1 MGALGASTP
10 ENSIKKKVPTTMWSW
25 VLRNKAAIAA
35 GLTAA
40 TGAVW
45 AVVVLMWPSLILPI
59 FDPGRVDIAIKVDEV
74 GRDAVMSSQEIQI
87 ELKNSSSTRV
97 YLPAT
102 FMLVRAHRIQR
113 KDSDAPKAKGLTLT
127 PEQATTI
134 RRALPELS
142 NLVFKKD
149 LEKQMARDDLS
160 SDFDVRGR
168 FFIDP
173 EATTIQFSRFSGITH
188 LLEPG
193 ASLKLS
199 RVAFVPAD
207 HELMSVQVVSRA
219 TKRFSEDRAYFG
231 FPAPSRPKILTFPR
245 QPYLKDGKLDFEK
258 FKKELGSIEEDV
270 RPDQFDSTSTIEAY
284 VGAKPPKAKEGGS

>member
-1 MGALGASTP
+1 MKG
-10 ENSIKKKVPTTMWSW
+10 PTTMWSW
-25 VLRNKAAIAA
+25 ALRNKAAIAA
-35 GLTAA
+35 GLTATA
-40 TGAVW
+40 GAVW
-45 AVVVLMWPSLILPI
+45 AVVVLVWPSLILPI
-59 FDPGRVDIAIKVDEV
+59 FDPGRVDIAIKVDEA
-74 GRDAVMSSQEIQI
+74 GRNAVMSSQEIQI
-87 ELKNSSSTRV
+87 EIKNSSSTRV

-113 KDSDAPKAKGLTLT
+113 SDGPKAKGLTLT
-127 PEQATTI
+127 PEQAATI
-134 RRALPELS
+134 RRALPEAS
-142 NLVFKKD
+142 NLVFKQD
-149 LEKQMARDDLS
+149 LDKQMARDDLS
-160 SDFDVRGR
+160 SEFDVRGR

-173 EATTIQFSRFSGITH
+173 EAMTTIQFSRFSGIAH

-193 ASLKLS
+193 SSLKLS

-207 HELMSVQVVSRA
+207 YELMSVQVVSRA

-231 FPAPSRPKILTFPR
+231 FPAPSGPKIVTFPR
-245 QPYLKDGKLDFEK
+245 QPYLKDEKLDFEK